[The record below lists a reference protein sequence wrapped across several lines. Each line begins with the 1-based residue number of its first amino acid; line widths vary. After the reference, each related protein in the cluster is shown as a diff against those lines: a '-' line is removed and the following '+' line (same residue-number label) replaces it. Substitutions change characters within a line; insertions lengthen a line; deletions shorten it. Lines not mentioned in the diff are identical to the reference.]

1 MEWLGY
7 IYITRTHYS
16 SYCLHYQSNLRS
28 DKKVLD
34 KSKIILDN
42 FLFIC
47 YTNNRKRKEIKKMTY
62 LNLIAELN
70 EAIENGEIDQFDEVD
85 FAKLVKLASQKDK
98 ERSLYDE
105 DYK

>member
-1 MEWLGY
+1 
-7 IYITRTHYS
+7 
-16 SYCLHYQSNLRS
+16 
-28 DKKVLD
+28 
-34 KSKIILDN
+34 
-42 FLFIC
+42 
-47 YTNNRKRKEIKKMTY
+47 MTY

-105 DYK
+105 NYR